1 MSTLSLPSF
10 ASQNGYTVIARHK
23 MDWGKFTDSNH
34 IYQILGQQAFIDN
47 LGLVTPFNQYGLVN
61 TPILN
66 LINVKKSA
74 LYLDNVEGKFR
85 FQMPYKRGLPY
96 VVDTFYTSTI
106 EKPGLDGARFII
118 KLSEAYTNGDVIS
131 TDLRNSPSLVVTEE
145 EVVYEQDGYL
155 HVVEVASQNRKNTYY
170 SKKWLRPGA
179 QFIKIDHAI
188 DEYSSQGSSVTSQ
201 RLGWLELEANLGSGE
216 RKVEHWITLQGAIMA
231 LAADDKLKSKINGQ
245 YDLTSIGSIL
255 AFYNKDRK
263 GKTVP
268 GTGSWLPTIDAMV
281 LAELMA
287 MQEMSFMWGKGGEV
301 RVSGRKTVKLGL
313 GIYEQLRTGNRIT
326 YSRGKLNLDL
336 IDSAIANLYRG
347 TGIPVEDRRTTL
359 EVGSGFLNEI
369 SKLIQLEATSKNIGI
384 INSDQLGIVSGKD
397 PMNLTFGFRFTSL
410 RFPNAGLVEF
420 RLNQAFDTEYG
431 LRNTDRLYGEFPDY
445 SYSAAI
451 LDVTDARA
459 SNSAKKFEKNDIRN
473 ATDWNKDSNFY
484 LVKPRAASDDYWGY
498 IAGSVSPYGLS
509 RTKGQLHASNRPGYG
524 MFAYNFGNVWVKDP
538 SRTLLIEIDE
548 PSF

>member
-1 MSTLSLPSF
+1 
-10 ASQNGYTVIARHK
+10 

-34 IYQILGQQAFIDN
+34 IYQALGQQAFIDN

-106 EKPGLDGARFII
+106 ERPGLDGARFII
-118 KLSEAYTNGDVIS
+118 KLSEPYTNGDVIS

-145 EVVYEQDGYL
+145 EVVYEQDGWL
-155 HVVEVASQNRKNTYY
+155 HTVEVASQNRKNTYY
-170 SKKWLRPGA
+170 SKRWLKPGS

-201 RLGWLELEANLGSGE
+201 RLGWLEMEANLGSGE

-245 YDLTSIGSIL
+245 YDLTSLGSIL
-255 AFYNKDRK
+255 AFFNRDKK
-263 GKTVP
+263 GKNIP
-268 GTGSWLPTIDAMV
+268 GSGSWLATIDAMV

-326 YSRGKLNLDL
+326 YSRGRLNLDL
-336 IDSAIANLYRG
+336 IDAAIANLYRG

-359 EVGSGFLNEI
+359 EVGSGFLTEI

-384 INSDQLGIVSGKD
+384 VNTDQLGIISGKD

-459 SNSAKKFEKNDIRN
+459 SNSAKKFEKNEIRN
-473 ATDWNKDSNFY
+473 ATDFNKESNFY
-484 LVKPRAASDDYWGY
+484 LVKPRAASEDYWGY

-509 RTKGQLHASNRPGYG
+509 RTKGALHASNRPGYG

-548 PSF
+548 TC